1 MPTPL
6 KIAFTSCAEATQ
18 FPRPPVWTRIADA
31 WPAPLVPHFVAG
43 AVCPS
48 GGLTGPHTLPRDDR
62 Q

>member
-31 WPAPLVPHFVAG
+31 WPAPWCRTSSRGTSALRA
-43 AVCPS
+43 A
-48 GGLTGPHTLPRDDR
+48 
-62 Q
+62 